1 MEPYMNLLSMLANE
15 PVVMFSFGGLAILL
29 AISAYYVY
37 YFLTHIQD
45 DSKDH

>member
-1 MEPYMNLLSMLANE
+1 MNLLSMIAND

-37 YFLTHIQD
+37 YFLKHIQD
-45 DSKDH
+45 DSKGR